1 MPCVDSSTSD
11 LHYNYKQH
19 SANEFDKLRLMRG
32 IEHRDTLGMIDRAIV
47 LEQDIDSD
55 GNPKQEDV
63 DSDNSDK
70 S

>member
-1 MPCVDSSTSD
+1 
-11 LHYNYKQH
+11 
-19 SANEFDKLRLMRG
+19 MRG